1 MKAILELVLMLMT
14 GIVADRT
21 PPLLAIPL
29 TPAPLAEGPRGP
41 SGEYDSGYFYLPTRA
56 PESSRKQ
63 TRRFGRMQFLPPAPI
78 FPDRPRLLFK

>member
-1 MKAILELVLMLMT
+1 MKAILELVFMLT
-14 GIVADRT
+14 IRINADST

-29 TPAPLAEGPRGP
+29 APAPLAEGPRGP

-56 PESSRKQ
+56 PESSPKP
-63 TRRFGRMQFLPPAPI
+63 RRFGRMQFLPPAPI